1 MEREVI
7 MSFFHRIKLLF
18 LPKGTYEIVRLLFWF
33 WYSCGLLIMLL
44 FQLPDR
50 LRFANGVF
58 LMLFGLFAAVIYAQG
73 ANRWRV
79 TIGAL
84 LVGVAG
90 FTAEFIGLQTGFPFG
105 AYNYTNT
112 LGLALLE
119 VPIAIG
125 FAWVGVTLTA
135 ALLASGAEL
144 GDKGKYSPLVGRLG
158 WVGLKVRRALATGA
172 WALLLD
178 LVLDP
183 TAAARGMW
191 LWDSQQG
198 FALYGVPWQ
207 NFVSWFVLAAIFSF
221 FLPDI
226 RTISL
231 VRRRDATR
239 LFQGMLL
246 MFGLLALKAGLIG
259 PAIIAV
265 IGIVVSEWKLRR

>member
-1 MEREVI
+1 

-18 LPKGTYEIVRLLFWF
+18 LPKETFAIMRLLFWS
-33 WYSCGLLIMLL
+33 WYTCGFLIMLL

-58 LMLFGLFAAVIYAQG
+58 LMLFGLYAIVFYVQG

-79 TIGAL
+79 MIGAL
-84 LVGVAG
+84 LVGMAG
-90 FTAEFIGLQTGFPFG
+90 FAAEFVGLQTGFPFG

-112 LGLALLE
+112 LGLAVFE
-119 VPIAIG
+119 VPLAIG
-125 FAWVGVTLTA
+125 FAWIGVTLTS
-135 ALLASGAEL
+135 ALLASGADL
-144 GDKGKYSPLVGRLG
+144 GDTEKYSPLVGRFG
-158 WVGLKVRRALATGA
+158 WVGHKVRRALATGA

-191 LWDSQQG
+191 LWESQQG

-226 RTISL
+226 RTISW
-231 VRRRDATR
+231 VRLRDATR

-246 MFGLLALKAGLIG
+246 MFGLLALKAGLVG

>member
-1 MEREVI
+1 

-125 FAWVGVTLTA
+125 FAWVGVTLTS

-226 RTISL
+226 RTISS